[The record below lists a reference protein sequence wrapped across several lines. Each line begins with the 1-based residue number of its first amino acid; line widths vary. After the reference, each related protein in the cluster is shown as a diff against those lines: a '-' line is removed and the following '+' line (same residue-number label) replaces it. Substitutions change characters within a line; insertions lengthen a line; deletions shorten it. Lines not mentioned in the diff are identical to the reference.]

1 MTKIIQT
8 EDGSTTLYTEQF
20 NEHYHSIH
28 GAEQESQLIYIDY
41 GLKERIK
48 ALQEKSSQPLKIL
61 EMGFG
66 TGLNAWLSLEIA
78 EKTTQA
84 IHYTTIEKFPISLEI
99 AEGLSYANSSE
110 AKELFLRLHQAE
122 WNEDAIITP
131 QFTIKKLAMDLLNFK
146 ANDEKFDLIYF
157 DAFSPEAQAELW
169 EENVFQHL
177 AKICKK
183 GAILT
188 TYCAKGEVRRR
199 LQRSGFTVERL
210 AGPIGKRE
218 VLRGTLL

>member
-8 EDGSTTLYTEQF
+8 EDGSSTLYTEQF
-20 NEHYHSIH
+20 KEHYHSIH
-28 GAEQESQLIYIDY
+28 GAEQESQLIYIGY
-41 GLKERIK
+41 GLKTRIK
-48 ALQEKSSQPLKIL
+48 AVENQPKQPLKIL

-66 TGLNAWLSLEIA
+66 TGLNAWLSLLSTE
-78 EKTTQA
+78 TDTRS
-84 IHYTTIEKFPISLEI
+84 IHYTTIEKYPISLEM
-99 AEGLSYANSSE
+99 AQELSYAKSSE
-110 AKELFLRLHQAE
+110 EKERFLQLHKAE
-122 WNEDAIITP
+122 WSKDVAISP
-131 QFTIKKLAMDLLNFK
+131 NFTIKKLAIDLLDFD
-146 ANDEKFDLIYF
+146 ANGEKFDLIYF

-169 EENVFQHL
+169 EEKVFQYL
-177 AKICKK
+177 AKICKR

-199 LQRSGFTVERL
+199 LQRSGFSVERL

>member
-8 EDGSTTLYTEQF
+8 EDGSSTLYTKQF

-41 GLKERIK
+41 GLKERLK
-48 ALQEKSSQPLKIL
+48 ALEGEAIRPLKVL

-66 TGLNAWLSLEIA
+66 TGLNAWLSLLVA
-78 EKTTQA
+78 ENSPFP
-84 IHYTTIEKFPISLEI
+84 IHYTTIEKYPISLET
-99 AEGLSYANSSE
+99 AKGLSYAKSSE
-110 AKELFLRLHQAE
+110 EQELFLQLHRAE
-122 WNEDAIITP
+122 WDKDFTIHSN
-131 QFTIKKLAMDLLNFK
+131 FTIKKLAIDLLEFEAK
-146 ANDEKFDLIYF
+146 GEKFDLIYF
-157 DAFSPEAQAELW
+157 DAFSPETQAELW
-169 EENVFQHL
+169 EEQVFQHL
-177 AKICKK
+177 AKICEK

-199 LQRSGFTVERL
+199 LQRSGFSVERL

-218 VLRGTLL
+218 VLRATLL